1 MKTKAPPL
9 LPFFRSETQARI
21 LAALFLREDAMS
33 LSDLSK
39 FTKSALPTVHHEV
52 ERLEEAGVIT
62 SERIGNVRLV
72 RPNPRLGYAEDLRSL
87 LLKTYGPVAVLIGL
101 LDDVEGIQEAYIFGS
116 WARRYEGETG
126 RLPGDIDLL
135 VVGTPDPED
144 VYEVCRKAEERLGN
158 AVNPSILTKAEW
170 TKPKSLLV
178 ESVKKGPRVQLLRG
192 DE

>member
-1 MKTKAPPL
+1 MPYSR
-9 LPFFRSETQARI
+9 FFSI
-21 LAALFLREDAMS
+21 S
-33 LSDLSK
+33 W
-39 FTKSALPTVHHEV
+39 
-52 ERLEEAGVIT
+52 
-62 SERIGNVRLV
+62 
-72 RPNPRLGYAEDLRSL
+72 
-87 LLKTYGPVAVLIGL
+87 LKTYGPVAVLIGL

-170 TKPKSLLV
+170 TKPKSPLV